1 MTIISP
7 AETRRNGT
15 SHQVGRTNRRLK
27 ARAVPKS
34 VTKVEAMMIFPSVV
48 WVRPVST
55 STAYT
60 TARDVVERAT
70 PQIWAAFQ
78 SHPKR

>member
-1 MTIISP
+1 MNTTRP
-7 AETRRNGT
+7 ADTSRNGT
-15 SHQVGRTNRRLK
+15 SHQVGCTNSRLR

-34 VTKVEAMMIFPSVV
+34 VTKVEAMMTFPSVV

-60 TARDVVERAT
+60 TAREVVESAT
-70 PQIWAAFQ
+70 PQICAACQ
-78 SHPKR
+78 LHPNR